1 MSSLSNSLLALMV
14 ATQAAGPTELVS
26 YQVKPSDTDARITR
40 FDNPHNVVFNR
51 STPSSAD
58 LFVHMVGTGGVAAN
72 RKEYLAI
79 VAAQGYRVISLS
91 YNNTPAVVARC
102 PRQADPA
109 CSGGF
114 RRERLFGENVSAA
127 IDDRPEESIINRL
140 VKLLQHLD
148 REHPGA
154 GWASYLRGDGPDWE
168 RIAFGGHSQGAG
180 MAAYLA
186 RQKQVARVV
195 LLSGPTDFLLD
206 RSLAPWI
213 DGPGATP
220 SDRWYALYHQ
230 KEATASLIADAYR
243 RLRIPES
250 HVRML
255 TLEHAPFE
263 RTVANARV
271 DFYHVSVYRWPFT
284 PKVADGTAAYLQ
296 DWLFLVGR
304 SR

>member
-1 MSSLSNSLLALMV
+1 MV
-14 ATQAAGPTELVS
+14 ATQAAGPTDLVS

-40 FDNPHNVVFNR
+40 FDNPHYVVFNR

-72 RKEYLAI
+72 RTEYLAI

-102 PRQADPA
+102 PRQADAA
-109 CSGGF
+109 CSGDF

-148 REHPGA
+148 REHPGE
-154 GWASYLRGDGPDWE
+154 GWASYLGGDGPDWE

-186 RQKQVARVV
+186 RQKKVARVV
-195 LLSGPTDFLLD
+195 LLSGPTDFLMD
-206 RSLAPWI
+206 RSRDPRSARPFGGSH
-213 DGPGATP
+213 DHAMAAFSGPAYVGPASPREFCPCEWLSDMLGAC
-220 SDRWYALYHQ
+220 
-230 KEATASLIADAYR
+230 
-243 RLRIPES
+243 RLR
-250 HVRML
+250 R
-255 TLEHAPFE
+255 
-263 RTVANARV
+263 RTWRNARPRTRALE
-271 DFYHVSVYRWPFT
+271 VSCH
-284 PKVADGTAAYLQ
+284 DL
-296 DWLFLVGR
+296 
-304 SR
+304 